1 MNFKLIAAAFAA
13 MGLAACSPSSNVT
26 PQQGSASSTES
37 AVTPAS
43 AQPAAPVQLV
53 ETDKPAADQTAAPAA
68 TEEKKE
74 AAAAPATEARKDEGE
89 KKAN

>member
-13 MGLAACSPSSNVT
+13 MGLAACSPSSNVA
-26 PQQGSASSTES
+26 PQGSASQAES
-37 AVTPAS
+37 AVTPAP

-53 ETDKPAADQTAAPAA
+53 EADKPAADQPAAPAA

-74 AAAAPATEARKDEGE
+74 AAAAPATEARAGE
-89 KKAN
+89 AEKAN

>member
-26 PQQGSASSTES
+26 PQSSASPTES
-37 AVTPAS
+37 TVTPAP

-53 ETDKPAADQTAAPAA
+53 EADKPFWRA
-68 TEEKKE
+68 
-74 AAAAPATEARKDEGE
+74 
-89 KKAN
+89 